1 MNQKTKEIHLRISEE
16 EYHML
21 LMQRDFLKYSSISQ
35 VLRAYIHS
43 GHCYRFD
50 MSGFYDFS
58 TQISRV
64 GNNINQIAAVV
75 NETYSV
81 TPYQMKML
89 QKQMSEVQEIVKTA
103 AKENMKII
111 KFKENENWAGDING
125 DYKNHKSKGQPKC
138 RN

>member
-1 MNQKTKEIHLRISEE
+1 MNEKAKEIHLRITEE
-16 EYHML
+16 EYQML
-21 LMQRDFLKYSSISQ
+21 LQQRDFLKYSSISQ

-43 GHCYRFD
+43 CHCYRFD
-50 MSGFYDFS
+50 MSGLYDFS

-89 QKQMSEVQEIVKTA
+89 QSQMTEIQGIVKKA
-103 AKENMKII
+103 SEEKFKII
-111 KFKENENWAGDING
+111 KFKEKENWAGDIDG
-125 DYKNHKSKGQPKC
+125 DYKNHKSKG
-138 RN
+138 

>member
-1 MNQKTKEIHLRISEE
+1 MNEKTKEIHLRITEE
-16 EYHML
+16 EYQML
-21 LMQRDFLKYSSISQ
+21 LQQRDFLKYSSIAQ

-50 MSGFYDFS
+50 MSGLYDFS

-89 QKQMSEVQEIVKTA
+89 QSQMTEIQGIVKKA
-103 AKENMKII
+103 SEEKFKII
-111 KFKENENWAGDING
+111 KFKEKENWAGDIDG
-125 DYKNHKSKGQPKC
+125 DYKNHKSKG
-138 RN
+138 

>member
-1 MNQKTKEIHLRISEE
+1 MNEKTKEIHLRITEE
-16 EYHML
+16 EYQML
-21 LMQRDFLKYSSISQ
+21 LQQRDFLKYSSIAQ

-50 MSGFYDFS
+50 MSGLYDFS

-64 GNNINQIAAVV
+64 GNNINQIAAIV

-89 QKQMSEVQEIVKTA
+89 QSQMAEIQEFVKKASEEKF
-103 AKENMKII
+103 KII
-111 KFKENENWAGDING
+111 KFKEKENWAGDIDG
-125 DYKNHKSKGQPKC
+125 DYKNHKSKG
-138 RN
+138 

>member
-1 MNQKTKEIHLRISEE
+1 MNEKTKEIHLRITEE
-16 EYHML
+16 EYQML
-21 LMQRDFLKYSSISQ
+21 LQQRDFLKYSSLAQ

-50 MSGFYDFS
+50 MSGLYDFS

-81 TPYQMKML
+81 TPYQMKMI
-89 QKQMSEVQEIVKTA
+89 QSQMTEIQEFVKKASEEKL
-103 AKENMKII
+103 KII
-111 KFKENENWAGDING
+111 KFKEKENWAGDIDG
-125 DYKNHKSKGQPKC
+125 DYKNHKSKG
-138 RN
+138 

>member
-1 MNQKTKEIHLRISEE
+1 MNEKTKEIHLRISEE

-89 QKQMSEVQEIVKTA
+89 QKQMAEIQDIVKTA

-111 KFKENENWAGDING
+111 KFKEKENWAGDING
-125 DYKNHKSKGQPKC
+125 DYKNHKSKG
-138 RN
+138 

>member
-1 MNQKTKEIHLRISEE
+1 MNEKTKEIHLRISEE
-16 EYHML
+16 EYQML
-21 LMQRDFLKYSSISQ
+21 LQQRDFLKYSSIAQ

-50 MSGFYDFS
+50 MSGLYDFS

-64 GNNINQIAAVV
+64 GNNINQITTIV

-89 QKQMSEVQEIVKTA
+89 QNQMTEIQGIVKKA
-103 AKENMKII
+103 SEEKFKII
-111 KFKENENWAGDING
+111 KFKEKENWAGEING
-125 DYKNHKSKGQPKC
+125 DYKNHKSKG
-138 RN
+138 

>member
-1 MNQKTKEIHLRISEE
+1 MSEKTKEIHLRISEE

-43 GHCYRFD
+43 KHCYRFD
-50 MSGFYDFS
+50 MSGFYEFS

-64 GNNINQIAAVV
+64 GNNINQIATVV
-75 NETYSV
+75 NETYSI

-89 QKQMSEVQEIVKTA
+89 QKQMTEVQEIVKKA

-111 KFKENENWAGDING
+111 KFKEKENWAGDING
-125 DYKNHKSKGQPKC
+125 DYKNHKGEG
-138 RN
+138 

>member
-1 MNQKTKEIHLRISEE
+1 MNEKTKEIHLRITEE
-16 EYHML
+16 EYQML
-21 LMQRDFLKYSSISQ
+21 LQQRDFLKYSSIAQ

-50 MSGFYDFS
+50 MSGLYVFS

-89 QKQMSEVQEIVKTA
+89 QSQMTEIQEFVKKASEEKF
-103 AKENMKII
+103 KII
-111 KFKENENWAGDING
+111 KFKEKENWAGDIDG
-125 DYKNHKSKGQPKC
+125 DYKNHKSKG
-138 RN
+138 

>member
-1 MNQKTKEIHLRISEE
+1 MNEKTKEIHLRISEE

-50 MSGFYDFS
+50 MSSFYEFS

-103 AKENMKII
+103 TKENMKII
-111 KFKENENWAGDING
+111 KFKENENWAGDLNG
-125 DYKNHKSKGQPKC
+125 DCKNHKSKG
-138 RN
+138 

>member
-1 MNQKTKEIHLRISEE
+1 MNEKAKEIHLRITEE
-16 EYHML
+16 EYQML
-21 LMQRDFLKYSSISQ
+21 LQQRDFLKYSSISQ

-50 MSGFYDFS
+50 MSGLYDFS

-89 QKQMSEVQEIVKTA
+89 QSQMTEIQGIVKKA
-103 AKENMKII
+103 SEEKFKII
-111 KFKENENWAGDING
+111 KFKEKENWAGDIDG
-125 DYKNHKSKGQPKC
+125 DYKNHKSKG
-138 RN
+138 

>member
-1 MNQKTKEIHLRISEE
+1 MNEKTKEIHLRITEE
-16 EYHML
+16 EYQML
-21 LMQRDFLKYSSISQ
+21 LQQRDFLKYSSIAQ

-50 MSGFYDFS
+50 MSGLYDFS

-89 QKQMSEVQEIVKTA
+89 QCQMTEIQEFVKKASEEKF
-103 AKENMKII
+103 KII
-111 KFKENENWAGDING
+111 KFKEKENWAGDIDG
-125 DYKNHKSKGQPKC
+125 DYKNHKSKG
-138 RN
+138 

>member
-1 MNQKTKEIHLRISEE
+1 MNEKTKEIHLRISEE

-50 MSGFYDFS
+50 LSGFYEFS

-89 QKQMSEVQEIVKTA
+89 QKQMAEVQEIVKTA

-111 KFKENENWAGDING
+111 KFKEKENWAGDING
-125 DYKNHKSKGQPKC
+125 DYKNHKSKG
-138 RN
+138 